1 LEYDPTKL
9 DKLENVMAMF
19 EETFAKSLR
28 NLLNALNFMAA
39 TETVAF
45 LNLCARLSPAGDG
58 LIAKEET

>member
-1 LEYDPTKL
+1 
-9 DKLENVMAMF
+9 MAMF
-19 EETFAKSLR
+19 EDTFAKSLR